1 MSVHVLADG
10 TAGPLGVLVD
20 DPICGKLLLDCGT
33 GVTTAAAFAGL
44 SLAGA
49 QVMTT
54 GEGPDHLDPS
64 VPASAVVTVHP
75 CVQRLANGAL
85 LVTTSRG
92 LLLHGPATGELP
104 SGTRATLSGTALF
117 GTALSG
123 TALPGLPTTRRV
135 LVTGGSRSGKSAHA
149 EALLV
154 GRPAVTYLATGPAPA
169 ADDAEWAA
177 RVVLHQERRPTGWT
191 TVETPDAATALT
203 RGDEPVLLDSV
214 GTWLAAAM
222 DTAGTWD
229 GRGDAELAA
238 TLDTLVDTWARVD
251 RDVVAVTEEVGSG
264 VVPATAAGRRF
275 RDELGRLNARLA
287 ATADEVWLV
296 TAGIGS
302 RLK

>member
-10 TAGPLGVLVD
+10 TAGPIGVLVD
-20 DPICGKLLLDCGT
+20 DPACGKLLLDCGT

-49 QVMTT
+49 QVVTT
-54 GEGPDHLDPS
+54 GVGTDHLDPS
-64 VPASAVVTVHP
+64 VPAAAVVTAHP
-75 CVQRLANGAL
+75 CVHRLASGAL

-92 LLLHGPATGELP
+92 LLLHGVTTDELP
-104 SGTRATLSGTALF
+104 SGTRATLPGTAPF
-117 GTALSG
+117 E
-123 TALPGLPTTRRV
+123 TALPGVSTTRRV

-169 ADDAEWAA
+169 ADDPEWAA
-177 RVVLHQERRPTGWT
+177 RVALHQERRPTGWT
-191 TVETPDAATALT
+191 TVETPDAAAALT
-203 RGDEPVLLDSV
+203 AGDGPVLLDSV

-222 DTAGTWD
+222 DAAGTWD

-238 TLDTLVDTWARVD
+238 AVDTFVDTWARVD

-275 RDELGRLNARLA
+275 RDELGRLNVRLA
-287 ATADEVWLV
+287 AAADEVWLV

-302 RLK
+302 RLR